1 MLPTPDL
8 SHLKKKDYEF
18 IYEPAEDTFLFLD
31 AFEDEVPFLKELN
44 PIISLEVGSGSGC
57 VTAFVGKILGESCC
71 LKFCTDIN
79 PKAARATQGTA
90 KQNQITAEVVETHLT
105 TSLLPRLENQIDLV
119 YFNPPYV
126 LTPSEEVGS
135 HSVEAAW
142 AGGIDGREV
151 IDEFLPFVK
160 RLLSPK
166 GVFYMVVVNEN
177 KPDDIREI
185 MKQDGFDSSVVKT
198 RLAGRE
204 KLFILKFVRSKE
216 QQNQE

>member
-8 SHLKKKDYEF
+8 SHLKKKDYEH
-18 IYEPAEDTFLFLD
+18 IYEPAD
-31 AFEDEVPFLKELN
+31 AFEDEVPFLKELK
-44 PIISLEVGSGSGC
+44 PTISLEIGSGSGC
-57 VTAFVGKILGESCC
+57 VTAFVGKILGESNCY
-71 LKFCTDIN
+71 IN
-79 PKAARATQGTA
+79 PRAARATLGTA
-90 KQNQITAEVVETHLT
+90 KQNQLSADVIETHLVDA
-105 TSLLPRLENQIDLV
+105 LLPRLEGQIDLL

-142 AGGIDGREV
+142 AGGVDGREV

-160 RLLSPK
+160 RLLSAK
-166 GVFYMVVVNEN
+166 GAFYMVVVNEN
-177 KPDDIREI
+177 KPDDIRQI

-204 KLFILKFVRSKE
+204 KLFILKFTRA
-216 QQNQE
+216 

>member
-8 SHLKKKDYEF
+8 SHLKRQDYEF

-31 AFEDEVPFLKELN
+31 AFEDEVPYLKELN
-44 PIISLEVGSGSGC
+44 PAISLEVGSGSGC
-57 VTAFVGKILGESCC
+57 VTAFVGKILGESNC
-71 LKFCTDIN
+71 LKLCTDIN

-90 KQNQITAEVVETHLT
+90 KQNQLSVDIIETHLT
-105 TSLLPRLENQIDLV
+105 NGILPRLSGKIDLV

-151 IDEFLPFVK
+151 IDEFMPYIK
-160 RLLSPK
+160 QLLSPK

-185 MKQDGFDSSVVKT
+185 MKRDGFESSIVKT

-204 KLFILKFVRSKE
+204 KLFILKFVRMAP
-216 QQNQE
+216 

>member
-8 SHLKKKDYEF
+8 SHLKRQDYEH

-31 AFEDEVPFLKELN
+31 AFEDEVTFLKELQ
-44 PIISLEVGSGSGC
+44 PTISLEVGSGSGC
-57 VTAFVGKILGESCC
+57 VTAFVGKILGESNC
-71 LKFCTDIN
+71 LKYCTDIN
-79 PKAARATQGTA
+79 PRAARATMGTA
-90 KQNQITAEVVETHLT
+90 KQNQLSVDVIETHLT
-105 TSLLPRLENQIDLV
+105 DALLPRLENQIDLL

-151 IDEFLPFVK
+151 IDEFLPYVK
-160 RLLSPK
+160 RLLSSK
-166 GVFYMVVVNEN
+166 GAFYLVVVNEN
-177 KPDDIREI
+177 KPDEIRDI
-185 MKQDGFDSSVVKT
+185 MKRDGFNSNIVKT

-204 KLFILKFVRSKE
+204 KLLILKFVRSAP
-216 QQNQE
+216 

>member
-8 SHLKKKDYEF
+8 SHLKKKDYEH

-31 AFEDEVPFLKELN
+31 AFEDEVPFLKELK
-44 PIISLEVGSGSGC
+44 PTISLEIGSGSGC
-57 VTAFVGKILGESCC
+57 VTAFVGKILGESNCY
-71 LKFCTDIN
+71 IN
-79 PKAARATQGTA
+79 PRAARATLGTA
-90 KQNQITAEVVETHLT
+90 KQNQLSVDVIETHLVDA
-105 TSLLPRLENQIDLV
+105 LLPRLEGQIDLV

-135 HSVEAAW
+135 RSVEAAW

-151 IDEFLPFVK
+151 IDEFLPYVK
-160 RLLSPK
+160 RLLSTK

-177 KPDDIREI
+177 KPDEIREI
-185 MKQDGFDSSVVKT
+185 MKQDGFDSSVVRT

-204 KLFILKFVRSKE
+204 KLFILKFTRV
-216 QQNQE
+216 

>member
-8 SHLKKKDYEF
+8 SHLKRQDYEH

-31 AFEDEVPFLKELN
+31 AFEDEALFLKELQ
-44 PIISLEVGSGSGC
+44 PKISLEIGSGSGC
-57 VTAFVGKILGESCC
+57 VTAFVAKILGESNC

-79 PKAARATQGTA
+79 PRATRATKRTA
-90 KQNQITAEVVETHLT
+90 KHNQVSVEIIETHLI
-105 TSLLPRLENQIDLV
+105 SGLLPRLQGQFDLI

-135 HSVEAAW
+135 NSVEAAW

-151 IDEFLPFVK
+151 IDELLPYIK
-160 RLLSPK
+160 CLLSSI
-166 GVFYMVVVNEN
+166 GVFYMVVINEN
-177 KPDDIREI
+177 KPDEIRNI
-185 MKQDGFDSSVVKT
+185 MRQDGFDSSIVKT

-204 KLFILKFVRSKE
+204 KLFILKFVRATL
-216 QQNQE
+216 

>member
-8 SHLKKKDYEF
+8 SHLKRNDYEF

-31 AFEDEVPFLKELN
+31 AFEDEVPYLKELQ
-44 PIISLEVGSGSGC
+44 PLISLEVGSGSGC
-57 VTAFVGKILGESCC
+57 VTAFVGKILGESNC
-71 LKFCTDIN
+71 LKYCTDIN
-79 PKAARATQGTA
+79 PKATRATSGTA
-90 KQNQITAEVVETHLT
+90 KQNKLSVDVIETHFT
-105 TSLLPRLENQIDLV
+105 DGLLPRLNGQIDLL

-151 IDEFLPFVK
+151 IDKFLPFVK
-160 RLLSPK
+160 VLLSSK
-166 GVFYMVVVNEN
+166 GVFYLVVVNEN
-177 KPDDIREI
+177 KPDDIRAI
-185 MKQDGFDSSVVKT
+185 MTEEGFDSSIVKT

-204 KLFILKFVRSKE
+204 KLFILKFTRSA
-216 QQNQE
+216 

>member
-8 SHLKKKDYEF
+8 SHLKRQDYEY

-31 AFEDEVPFLKELN
+31 AFEDEAPFLKDLD
-44 PIISLEVGSGSGC
+44 PTISLEIGSGSGC
-57 VTAFVGKILGESCC
+57 VTAFVGKILGESSCY
-71 LKFCTDIN
+71 IN
-79 PKAARATQGTA
+79 PRAARATKGTA
-90 KQNQITAEVVETHLT
+90 KQNQLSVDVIETHLT
-105 TSLLPRLENQIDLV
+105 DGLLPRLEGQIDLM

-135 HSVEAAW
+135 HSVEASW

-151 IDEFLPFVK
+151 IDEFLPYVK
-160 RLLSPK
+160 RLLSSK
-166 GVFYMVVVNEN
+166 GAFYLVVVNEN
-177 KPDDIREI
+177 KPDEIREI

-204 KLFILKFVRSKE
+204 KLLILKFIRTKA
-216 QQNQE
+216 

>member
-8 SHLKKKDYEF
+8 SHLKRKDYEF

-31 AFEDEVPFLKELN
+31 AFEEEVNFLKELQ
-44 PIISLEVGSGSGC
+44 PTISLEIGSGSGC
-57 VTAFVGKILGESCC
+57 VTAFVGKILGESNC
-71 LKFCTDIN
+71 LKYCTDIN

-90 KQNQITAEVVETHLT
+90 KQNQISVDIIETHLV
-105 TSLLPRLENQIDLV
+105 SGLLPRLERQIDLM

-151 IDEFLPFVK
+151 IDEFLPHIK
-160 RLLSPK
+160 RLLSAK
-166 GVFYMVVVNEN
+166 GAFYMVVVNEN
-177 KPDDIREI
+177 KPDEIREI
-185 MKQDGFDSSVVKT
+185 MKNDGFDSSVVKT

-204 KLFILKFVRSKE
+204 KLFILKFVRTAA
-216 QQNQE
+216 